1 MAGRTG
7 PDEFGR
13 CSSHYHDLECAH
25 GTGVDWLASGAPRET
40 YTASLAN
47 WAAGLNLSNEP
58 LAIWDDPDDEDGT
71 AASVIPFSTMELA
84 HELAGDLGLFDDAP
98 YLGAPG
104 LDDLSLIRPPAA
116 PVSAYDAAAES
127 IGYGSSPPPALT
139 RPGISELARDL
150 GLR

>member
-1 MAGRTG
+1 VAGRTG

-116 PVSAYDAAAES
+116 S